1 MSVAGLQSPFQRLAV
16 LPTAMNWRGSWV
28 VTQDYFLNDVV
39 ISPINGSS
47 YILTGTISLVG
58 GLDPSLNPV
67 FEELSPLSTGIT
79 GIAAGPGII
88 VDNTNPQIPI
98 IENNGVRTLT
108 GDGVSIVVDNTDPNN
123 PVITSL
129 ALNTITGQSGISVN
143 NANPQNPI
151 ITNSGVRS
159 LAPLDASITVSAPT
173 GAVVL
178 SANGLADVTA
188 GVGIGLAGTVQSRQI
203 TNTGVVSLAVG
214 AGLSSTGGVNP
225 TIANTGVLTIA
236 AADASIIVAGTV
248 QNRTIRTSAPVLTR
262 AFTANITQAFAPAAP
277 ATNLN
282 FNVVVPAS
290 PNIVRDYLF
299 GGAPDAAGVFLF
311 DLTPIIIRFVASGGP
326 IVVQNN
332 VSLRFID
339 GVNAITYTSP
349 TILNETQLSVGTA
362 YPVNSGLG
370 NVYMDIADA
379 RTAGF
384 RVLTGLQIA
393 NNTNGEMLITSLPNL
408 YSAQYLP
415 LGLQ

>member
-1 MSVAGLQSPFQRLAV
+1 MSVTGLQTPFQRLAA

-28 VTQDYFLNDVV
+28 STQDYFINDVV
-39 ISPINGSS
+39 ISPVNGSS

-79 GIAAGPGII
+79 SVVAGPGIT

-108 GDGVSIVVDNTDPNN
+108 GDGVSIIVDNTDPNN
-123 PVITSL
+123 PAITSL

-173 GAVVL
+173 GAVIL
-178 SANGLADVTA
+178 SANGLLDVTA
-188 GVGIGLAGTVQSRQI
+188 GVGIGLAGTVQNRQI

-236 AADASIIVAGTV
+236 AADSSIIVAGTV

-262 AFTANITQAFAPAAP
+262 AFTANTTQAFSPTPP
-277 ATNLN
+277 ATNLG

-299 GGAPDAAGVFLF
+299 GGAPDPAGVFLF
-311 DLTPIIIRFVASGGP
+311 DLSPIIMRFVASGGP
-326 IVVQNN
+326 LVIQNN

-339 GVNAITYTSP
+339 SVNTITYTSP
-349 TILNETQLSVGTA
+349 TILNETQLAVGTA
-362 YPVNSGLG
+362 YPINSGLG
-370 NVYMDIADA
+370 KVYMDIADA

-384 RVLTGLQIA
+384 RVLTGLQIVNA
-393 NNTNGEMLITSLPNL
+393 TNGELLITSMPTL
-408 YSAQYLP
+408 YSAEYLP

>member
-1 MSVAGLQSPFQRLAV
+1 MSVTGLQTPFQRLAV

-28 VTQDYFLNDVV
+28 ATQDYFLNDVV

-67 FEELSPLSTGIT
+67 FEELSPLSAGIT
-79 GIAAGPGII
+79 GVVAGPGII

-123 PVITSL
+123 PAITSL

-173 GAVVL
+173 GAVIL
-178 SANGLADVTA
+178 SANGLADITA
-188 GVGIGLAGTVQSRQI
+188 GVGIGLAGTVQNRQI

-236 AADASIIVAGTV
+236 AADSSIIVAGTV

-262 AFTANITQAFAPAAP
+262 AFTANVSQAFAPALP
-277 ATNLN
+277 GTNLN

-299 GGAPDAAGVFLF
+299 SGAPDAAGVFLF
-311 DLTPIIIRFVASGGP
+311 DLTPIIMRFVASGGP
-326 IVVQNN
+326 LVIQNN

-362 YPVNSGLG
+362 YPINSGLG
-370 NVYMDIADA
+370 KVYMDIADA

-384 RVLTGLQIA
+384 RVLTGLQIVNA
-393 NNTNGEMLITSLPNL
+393 TNGELLITSLPNL
-408 YSAQYLP
+408 YSAEYLP